1 MYCVVQT
8 CLADYRM
15 TVNVTSIHDIS
26 ICNVPQRLPTKS
38 APGNRGVQSCVYLLP
53 DFIAK
58 CLVCRKT
65 FGNRNRLLQ
74 MLFSFVLNSLSSTT
88 HCPIFVSLFPFLLS
102 FLCFLSFSHFPVPF
116 HNFLSSYPSALSFFP
131 LPSSFPPFLFELL
144 YLSQLPFA

>member
-74 MLFSFVLNSLSSTT
+74 MLFSSVLFLT
-88 HCPIFVSLFPFLLS
+88 PFPLLLLFLAF
-102 FLCFLSFSHFPVPF
+102 FFCFLSFSTFLVHFIIYFPHILAP
-116 HNFLSSYPSALSFFP
+116 FLSFLCHLPFP
-131 LPSSFPPFLFELL
+131 LFYSSSSTFPSSLL
-144 YLSQLPFA
+144 LSH